1 MAKEN
6 TSVIATGGKQY
17 VVKEGQTL
25 MVEKLAAEPGA
36 TLQFEDK
43 LNGKKVHATLVEH
56 GRGKKIQIIKF
67 RNKTRYLRRA
77 GHRQAFSR
85 ITIGEIG

>member
-1 MAKEN
+1 MAEEN
-6 TSVIATGGKQY
+6 TGVIATGGKQY
-17 VVKEGQTL
+17 VVKKGQTL
-25 MVEKLAAEPGA
+25 QVEKLAEEPGA

-43 LNGKKVHATLVEH
+43 LNGKKVNATLVEH

-77 GHRQAFSR
+77 GHRQAYSK

>member
-1 MAKEN
+1 V
-6 TSVIATGGKQY
+6 S
-17 VVKEGQTL
+17 
-25 MVEKLAAEPGA
+25 
-36 TLQFEDK
+36 
-43 LNGKKVHATLVEH
+43 ATLVEH

-77 GHRQAFSR
+77 GHRQAYSK